1 MKLAKFACK
10 GFTVLTMALMLCCSL
25 ALASTGEAADTKIPV
40 QLSASQQQ
48 KLDTFMSNFAE
59 VSLPGFALDKPR
71 TEDMLNF
78 GVLHNI
84 INRKSE
90 LIEAQDYQWGVL
102 AENVEQS
109 VKKYF
114 NKDVT
119 AISTGRYTI
128 SGNTK
133 RMYLVPKASGEAFK
147 FAQVVQFYDRQ
158 DGIYEAVVNTYS
170 ASSGFTGDTH
180 ADPDKWAQED
190 AEDVPTIT
198 GTWRALLS
206 KAEDGRYILRGYEQ
220 I

>member
-1 MKLAKFACK
+1 MKLAKFVRK
-10 GFTVLTMALMLCCSL
+10 WFMALIMAVMLCCGM
-25 ALASTGEAADTKIPV
+25 AVACTGEAADTKTPV
-40 QLSASQQQ
+40 QLSPSAQQ

-59 VSLPGFALDKPR
+59 VSLPAFALDKPR

-90 LIEAQDYQWGVL
+90 LVEAQDNQWGVL

-119 AISTGRYTI
+119 AISTERYNI
-128 SGNTK
+128 SGHTN
-133 RMYLVPKASGEAFK
+133 RMYIVPKASGEAFK
-147 FAQVVQFYDRQ
+147 FAQVVQFYNRQ
-158 DGIYEAVVNTYS
+158 DGLYEAVVNAYS

-180 ADPDKWAQED
+180 ADPEKWAQED
-190 AEDVPTIT
+190 AENVPTLT

>member
-1 MKLAKFACK
+1 MKLAKFARQ
-10 GFTVLTMALMLCCSL
+10 GFTVLFLVLLLCCGI
-25 ALASTGEAADTKIPV
+25 AFVSTGEAADAKTPV
-40 QLSASQQQ
+40 PLSNSEQQ

-90 LIEAQDYQWGVL
+90 LIETQDSQWGVL

-128 SGNTK
+128 SGNTN
-133 RMYLVPKASGEAFK
+133 RMYLVPRASGEALQ

-158 DGIYEAVVNTYS
+158 DGIYEAVVNAYS

-180 ADPDKWAQED
+180 ADPAKWAQED
-190 AEDVPTIT
+190 AENVPTLT
-198 GTWRALLS
+198 GTWRALIS
-206 KAEDGRYILRGYEQ
+206 KTEDGRYILRGYEQ

>member
-1 MKLAKFACK
+1 MKLAKFARK
-10 GFTVLTMALMLCCSL
+10 GFTVLTMALMLCCGM
-25 ALASTGEAADTKIPV
+25 AVASIGEAAAAKTPV
-40 QLSASQQQ
+40 PLSISEQH

-59 VSLPGFALDKPR
+59 VSLPGFVLDKPR

-84 INRKSE
+84 INRKAE
-90 LIEAQDYQWGVL
+90 LVEAQDSQWGVL

-128 SGNTK
+128 FENTN
-133 RMYLVPKASGEAFK
+133 RMYLVPRASGEAFK

-158 DGIYEAVVNTYS
+158 DGIFEAVVNAYS

-180 ADPDKWAQED
+180 ADPAKWAQED
-190 AEDVPTIT
+190 AENVPTLT